1 MQPFSALAPQIIAI
15 SESVPFTEKNKM
27 PNQPYFLRRVFH
39 FGVFFSSINIFL
51 IYNIEFKSLSRFYY
65 LNFVNSEIFNL
76 KIFFI
81 LYFSQIL
88 QIKPIFFE
96 YLNLLNPSNQRDN

>member
-1 MQPFSALAPQIIAI
+1 M
-15 SESVPFTEKNKM
+15 ESF
-27 PNQPYFLRRVFH
+27 FFH
-39 FGVFFSSINIFL
+39 KYFL
-51 IYNIEFKSLSRFYY
+51 IYNIEFRAYLDFII

-76 KIFFI
+76 KMFFI
-81 LYFSQIL
+81 LYLTEIL